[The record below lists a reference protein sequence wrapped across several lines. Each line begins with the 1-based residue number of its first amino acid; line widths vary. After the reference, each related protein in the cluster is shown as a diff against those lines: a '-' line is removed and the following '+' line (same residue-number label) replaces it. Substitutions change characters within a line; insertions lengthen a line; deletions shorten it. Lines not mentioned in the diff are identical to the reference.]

1 MASFSINK
9 LANHLKQTV
18 PEINFAFIFGSSSE
32 GSIKKYS
39 DVDIAVYLNTEITV
53 ELILKI
59 ITAVETI
66 TGANCDLNILNTAS
80 EILRFEVLKGKLLF
94 VRNSSIDNYAKFYSL
109 TCREYE
115 DKMAW
120 MNKQMTLRGYA

>member
-1 MASFSINK
+1 M
-9 LANHLKQTV
+9 
-18 PEINFAFIFGSSSE
+18 
-32 GSIKKYS
+32 
-39 DVDIAVYLNTEITV
+39 NTEITV

-59 ITAVETI
+59 IIAVETI

-120 MNKQMTLRGYA
+120 MNKQMALRGYA